1 LKPIQTNEARRLLAI
16 ARLAE
21 SRGDDLAW
29 WTLLAATPGL
39 SDEFITVIADECI
52 TAGERFAVRIARLDT
67 EPPAGVTEA
76 SLRAAIKTIKA
87 TVAILSELD
96 LTKVPESENGW
107 ADWLLGIAEALKIP
121 VAEDFRDLLMAVGRI
136 TPHAEGLRHYL
147 NQLEP
152 VTKDLAV
159 KTEGVAIMN
168 MARSKG
174 LTFRATFVMG
184 VEEGVIPSPRAR
196 DEDEERRLLYVAM
209 TRPRE
214 YLYLTM
220 ARVRTDNTAF
230 TGGIRRRDRRRCPFF
245 DTLGIPVNPGHEY
258 LRKLGLL

>member
-1 LKPIQTNEARRLLAI
+1 LR
-16 ARLAE
+16 
-21 SRGDDLAW
+21 
-29 WTLLAATPGL
+29 ATPGI
-39 SDEFITVIADECI
+39 SDDFITVVANECLSR
-52 TAGERFAVRIARLDT
+52 GERFAARVARLGA
-67 EPPAGVTEA
+67 EPPKGVTSA
-76 SLRAAIKTIKA
+76 SLNAAIKTI
-87 TVAILSELD
+87 TDSIAILSGLD
-96 LTKVPESENGW
+96 LTKVPSSENGW
-107 ADWLLGIAEALKIP
+107 ADWVLGTAEALKIP
-121 VAEDFRDLLMAVGRI
+121 VADDFRDLLLAVGRI

-184 VEEGVIPSPRAR
+184 VEEGVIPSPRAK
-196 DEDEERRLLYVAM
+196 DENEERRLLYVAM

-230 TGGIRRRDRRRCPFF
+230 SGSIRLRDRRRCPFF
-245 DTLGIPVNPGHEY
+245 ETLGIRVNDGREY
-258 LRKLGLL
+258 LRSLGLLSPRPSP